1 MNIHTRNKAK
11 RDEEL
16 EAMRYGHDNIMQ
28 VAAKHGLPETLTHY
42 GVVLALSDKIAQ
54 LSGKEKKW

>member
-1 MNIHTRNKAK
+1 
-11 RDEEL
+11 
-16 EAMRYGHDNIMQ
+16 MRYGHDNIMQ